1 MDISTFS
8 DYEYMKLRP
17 CLFIICI
24 VLCALYGCS
33 HSSTAAPVESFSP
46 PPSTK
51 VRVHRVQPGDT
62 LYSIAWRYN
71 LEYRKLAKA
80 NGISDTYRIYPGQ
93 QLFLTD
99 LERRIERYASIQK
112 KRQKLKATQIVPTPK
127 PKLSPKAKS
136 KPPTEVAKI
145 NLNKRLIKKPIEN
158 KKTTNVKLSK
168 SPSTWVWPTNGFVGQ
183 GFNSNK
189 GLNKGI
195 DLFGKLGDSVRASAA
210 GEVVY
215 AGHGLRGYGLLV
227 IVKHSEKFLSAYAHN
242 NKILVSEGDTVTQ
255 GQKIAELGSTDADR
269 VKLHFEIR
277 RDGKPVD
284 PLKYLPSKK

>member
-1 MDISTFS
+1 
-8 DYEYMKLRP
+8 MKIRP

-33 HSSTAAPVESFSP
+33 HSSTAAPVESFAP

-71 LEYRKLAKA
+71 LEYRKLAQA
-80 NGISDTYRIYPGQ
+80 NGIGDTYRIYPGQ

-99 LERRIERYASIQK
+99 LERRIERYTSIQK
-112 KRQKLKATQIVPTPK
+112 KRQKLETTRTSPTPTPK
-127 PKLSPKAKS
+127 VKSKA
-136 KPPTEVAKI
+136 KPPTEVAKV
-145 NLNKRLIKKPIEN
+145 KSSERLIKKPKER
-158 KKTTNVKLSK
+158 KKPTTVKSSK
-168 SPSTWVWPTNGFVGQ
+168 SPSTWVWPTKGYVGQ
-183 GFNSNK
+183 RFNSNK

-210 GEVVY
+210 GDVVY

-242 NKILVSEGDTVTQ
+242 NKILVSEGDAVIQ